1 MRAYLDRTVW
11 RVKARVRPGE
21 QGRLTLAINVPTAD
35 EAGAQARSALLDE
48 LLEGMRQ
55 AGQPADL
62 LEDVVK
68 KLCALP
74 AGDELD
80 AHVRFVRSKLVTG
93 AYTRSDKSLTVQ
105 QLGEA
110 WTSGKLAREHK
121 DHIKAK
127 RSADQDE
134 RHLRLY
140 VYEQIGDVPVVAVTL
155 DHLDAVMAK
164 LPEHLGASS
173 RRHVAQVM
181 STLLKIAVYPLRL
194 IKASP
199 VPKLFLPKVPR
210 STFTFLYPSEEA
222 RLLGCTA
229 VPFLRRLAYGILARE
244 GMRKEEL
251 AALRWRDLDLDH
263 GVLSLAYHKTSDETG
278 ARAWRL
284 GDDVRQALLLWRPEG
299 AQGDDL
305 VLPGLATNN
314 LAKQLR
320 QDLQSAGVSRPE
332 LFEGQGSRRRLRA
345 HDLRATFVT
354 LALAC
359 GRGEAWVADRT
370 GHTSGET
377 MARYRRGA
385 RTASEL
391 ELGWLAP
398 LVSVLPELAHK
409 TNADRSCPEPVRNL
423 PVEMQGKPQKP
434 AERAGFEPAVPLRVH
449 MISNPGGAFSPPGLG
464 SFVESSAPSEHPSGQ
479 GADRGL
485 VTLSALLEALET
497 ADRIARDLDLPQVRV
512 RIAAAR
518 QASRLRRVS

>member
-1 MRAYLDRTVW
+1 MKAYLDRTVW

-21 QGRLTLAINVPTAD
+21 QGRLTLAINVPTSD

-284 GDDVRQALLLWRPEG
+284 GDDVRQTLLLWRPEG

-359 GRGEAWVADRT
+359 GRSESWVADRT

-398 LVSVLPELAHK
+398 LVSALPELADKNNCGQVLSGACPQPAGRDAGETAK
-409 TNADRSCPEPVRNL
+409 TCGEGGIRTRGTLAGTHDFQSRQGDANPE
-423 PVEMQGKPQKP
+423 
-434 AERAGFEPAVPLRVH
+434 
-449 MISNPGGAFSPPGLG
+449 SG
-464 SFVESSAPSEHPSGQ
+464 SFFEVSAPTNHLSGQ

-485 VTLSALLEALET
+485 VTLSDLLEALET

-518 QASRLRRVS
+518 QSSRLRRVS